1 MYLVSKYVK
10 EKSDSVVIFS
20 GEGSDELTQGY
31 IYFHKVWITL
41 LKKND
46 FRFNYY
52 CTGGSSIVLV
62 HLVPIICQTQN
73 FNLTRTHHF
82 ASIASSKMCNTFILA
97 AGGDVHLDIPQIYL
111 PQLTCG

>member
-41 LKKND
+41 LKK
-46 FRFNYY
+46 
-52 CTGGSSIVLV
+52 TILVL
-62 HLVPIICQTQN
+62 IITAPEA
-73 FNLTRTHHF
+73 LLL
-82 ASIASSKMCNTFILA
+82 S
-97 AGGDVHLDIPQIYL
+97 
-111 PQLTCG
+111 